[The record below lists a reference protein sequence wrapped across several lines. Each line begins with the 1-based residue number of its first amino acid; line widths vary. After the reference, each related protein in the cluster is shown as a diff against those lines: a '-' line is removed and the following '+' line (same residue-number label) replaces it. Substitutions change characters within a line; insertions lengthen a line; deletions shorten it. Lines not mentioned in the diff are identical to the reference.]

1 MQQITRAVT
10 AAFAVAVLSLPSLA
24 GAQALPTVTEV
35 LDRHV
40 AAIGGREA
48 AMSVSSIQQR
58 GTLEMAA
65 MGISAEVTLSA
76 AKPNKSSMLMSIPG
90 LGEIQQGF
98 NGDVA
103 WSNDPMSGPRLAE
116 GEELAARKASSNFEE
131 SFGIY
136 DMEKFT
142 SITVV
147 EKTMFGGEDAY
158 KLEFVR
164 KVGPKVLTYYSVATG
179 LYIGSQTSVVS
190 PMGNVE
196 VNAVASDYKTFGKL
210 KLPTRIAQSQA
221 GQDVVITLSDVKF
234 DAVTDDAFA
243 IPAAVKALI
252 KP

>member
-1 MQQITRAVT
+1 MQQITRAFT
-10 AAFAVAVLSLPSLA
+10 AAFAVTVLSLPSLA
-24 GAQALPTVTEV
+24 GAQALPSVTEI

-40 AAIGGREA
+40 TAIGGRDA
-48 AMSVSSIQQR
+48 ALAVSSIQQR

-65 MGISAEVTLSA
+65 MGISAEVTMAA
-76 AKPNKSSMLMSIPG
+76 AKPNRSSMVMSIPG

-98 NGDVA
+98 NGDIA

-116 GEELAARKASSNFEE
+116 GEELEARKASSNFEE
-131 SFGIY
+131 AFGIY

-179 LYIGSQTSVVS
+179 LYIGSQTSIVS
-190 PMGNVE
+190 PMGTLE
-196 VNAVASDYKTFGKL
+196 VNAVASNYKAFGPL
-210 KLPTRIAQSQA
+210 KLPTRIEQSQA
-221 GQDVVITLSDVKF
+221 GQDVVITMSDVKF
-234 DAVTDDAFA
+234 NEVKDDAFA
-243 IPAAVKALI
+243 VPAAVQALI

>member
-1 MQQITRAVT
+1 MQRITRAIT
-10 AAFAVAVLSLPSLA
+10 AAFAVTVLSMPSVA
-24 GAQALPTVTEV
+24 GAQALPSVTEI
-35 LDRHV
+35 LDRHLT
-40 AAIGGREA
+40 AIGGREA
-48 AMSVSSIQQR
+48 AMAVTSIQQR
-58 GTLEMAA
+58 GTLEMSA
-65 MGISAEVTLSA
+65 MGISAEVTMVA

-98 NGDVA
+98 NGVIA

-116 GEELAARKASSNFEE
+116 GEELATRKASANFEE

-142 SITVV
+142 SITVM

-158 KLEFVR
+158 KVEFVR
-164 KVGPKVLTYYSVATG
+164 KVGPKVLTYYSVGTG

-190 PMGNVE
+190 PMGTVE

-210 KLPTRIAQSQA
+210 KLPTRIAQQQA
-221 GQDVVITLSDVKF
+221 GQDIVIQFTDVKF
-234 DAVTDDAFA
+234 DEVKDDAFTV
-243 IPAAVKALI
+243 PAAVQALI